1 MSGITC
7 RKGLDGKKYYRD
19 DNGPITAAKGKR
31 ALGGRCQSLSAAAK
45 LENACERLEESRE
58 ASPKKPSPKKR
69 VVARKAAPK
78 KAVVRKPAATKKTAV
93 RKVAVKKAAPKKKVA
108 KKASPAKDRVYVWS
122 VRSKNIDGEKYIVP
136 YRPVTVLPA
145 EILGSERAIR
155 RIYRDAE
162 LPEGSLMMT
171 DAKTNKAIESF
182 VNLRKTWTRDQWSAF
197 GNSAYPIMM
206 NSIQVLSVDGPEFE
220 MLESDYVARI
230 GSRPSRNTASAARR
244 TVAPA
249 AGSERTS
256 GDFGSDSR
264 RLRDSPNGDRRRNYV
279 WAMENRS
286 GVMVPTHFVGALTDE
301 QMGDRGYHDTVRRE
315 LRQKGI
321 LGGIVAIGR
330 ETQSE
335 LSDIFRRAEDWSTDR
350 WRDFWDTNEGLESLN
365 RLLKSGWSNDLGNV
379 PARRFGASDRPKTIP
394 SPVPRPVVR
403 SAIVASPVDAVT
415 NFLFGVSP
423 ARASPRRSAILARS
437 PPVRPGTPLKSPSRA
452 SPAKSPIRARANPSP
467 RALSGSPV
475 KPWAFSGEARE
486 KGWIWKTE
494 SSGWLFG
501 KYYPKTLVGAVS
513 GDIFADGAEN
523 YLLQPDVAYLLRQ
536 RPASGPYIYV
546 DDEYVQRGL
555 ESFIASDDVQ
565 AFRAHFDKNQEH
577 ITQLNWD
584 Y

>member
-45 LENACERLEESRE
+45 LENACERLN
-58 ASPKKPSPKKR
+58 ASPRKPSPKKR

-78 KAVVRKPAATKKTAV
+78 KTAV
-93 RKVAVKKAAPKKKVA
+93 RKVAVKKTAAPKKKATPKKKVAPA

-145 EILGSERAIR
+145 ETLGSERAIR

-220 MLESDYVARI
+220 LLESDYVARI
-230 GSRPSRNTASAARR
+230 GSRPSRGAGTASASRR

-249 AGSERTS
+249 AGS
-256 GDFGSDSR
+256 DSR
-264 RLRDSPNGDRRRNYV
+264 RLRGSPNGDRRRNYV

-301 QMGDRGYHDTVRRE
+301 QMGDRGYLDTVRRE

-365 RLLKSGWSNDLGNV
+365 RLLKSGWSNDLGAV
-379 PARRFGASDRPKTIP
+379 PARRFGASDRPKTIR
-394 SPVPRPVVR
+394 SPAPRPVVR
-403 SAIVASPVDAVT
+403 SAAVASPVDAVT
-415 NFLFGVSP
+415 NFLFGASP

-437 PPVRPGTPLKSPSRA
+437 PPVRPGTHLKSPTKSPARTRA
-452 SPAKSPIRARANPSP
+452 SPSP

-475 KPWAFSGEARE
+475 KPWAFTNESRE

-513 GDIFADGAEN
+513 GDIFADGAES